1 MTRVLLLAP
10 VGTDMHLAAEEHSAR
25 RAVRADTHIEVR
37 HLAGLP
43 ETVYV
48 PPEELFVPVLVRAAV
63 AAERA
68 GYDAVGISCCS
79 DPGLDE
85 VRAAVSIPVTAPF
98 EAARALLP
106 ALAPLCV
113 LYVDVPPG
121 AGESDLAGA
130 DWVPELAARYGMTH
144 LITEPQPVSVP
155 RPAVERTDGRHTARD
170 VGEALIAAQ
179 RYGLERHGPAVA
191 RRAEAA
197 GARGILPACTYWT
210 GTTDALTAVT
220 RLPVLDP
227 VELLARHAESLA
239 LAARVHTG

>member
-1 MTRVLLLAP
+1 MTRILLLAP
-10 VGTDMHLAAEEHSAR
+10 VGTDMHLAAEDRSAR
-25 RAVRADTHIEVR
+25 RAVHRDTRVEVH
-37 HLAGLP
+37 HLPGLP

-48 PPEELFVPVLVRAAV
+48 PPEELFVPLLVRAAA

-68 GYDAVGISCCS
+68 GYDAIGISCCS

-85 VRAAVSIPVTAPF
+85 VRAAVSVPVTAPF

-113 LYVDVPPG
+113 LYVDVPP
-121 AGESDLAGA
+121 ADGESDLAGA

-144 LITEPQPVSVP
+144 LIAEPQPVPVE
-155 RPAVERTDGRHTARD
+155 RPAVERSGGRYTARD

-179 RYGLERHGPAVA
+179 RRGLGRYGSAVA

-210 GTTDALTAVT
+210 GTTDALRSVT

-227 VELLARHAESLA
+227 VELLARHTESLA
-239 LAARVHTG
+239 LAARTDAG

>member
-10 VGTDMHLAAEEHSAR
+10 VGTDMHLPAEERSAR
-25 RAVRADTHIEVR
+25 RAVRQDTHVEVR
-37 HLAGLP
+37 HLPGLP

-48 PPEELFVPVLVRAAV
+48 PPEELFVPVLVRAVV

-79 DPGLDE
+79 DPGLAE
-85 VRAAVSIPVTAPF
+85 ARAAVSIPVTAPF

-121 AGESDLAGA
+121 DGESERHGT
-130 DWVPELAARYGMTH
+130 DWVPELAARYGMADLMTA
-144 LITEPQPVSVP
+144 PQPVPVA
-155 RPAVERTDGRHTARD
+155 RPAVERADATHTARD
-170 VGEALIAAQ
+170 VGDALIAAQ
-179 RYGLERHGPAVA
+179 RLGLERSGPAAV

-197 GARGILPACTYWT
+197 GARSILPACTYWT
-210 GTTDALTAVT
+210 GTTDALTGLT
-220 RLPVLDP
+220 PLPVLDP
-227 VELLARHAESLA
+227 VELLARHTESLA
-239 LAARVHTG
+239 LARRAPAG